1 MASASSWLPGRGMDV
16 AARYRSRRAR
26 IAALRESLR
35 AEGWTW
41 AQIAR
46 RIAHDEHVNMRVA
59 FRLAH
64 GMSQREVAARWNE
77 EFPGESG
84 TAGMTD
90 KIVSYWETW
99 PQSGYEPSLKSLKR
113 LARIYQCNV
122 GDLVDDGDFSH
133 LDRAA
138 LHGRTPSAAPAKAA
152 AKYGP
157 RDTVLASDLPS
168 LFGLAAEDDDETM
181 KRRAFL
187 MGVAALTSL
196 GAADPGMA
204 MERTRHALNYALA
217 ERHAFT
223 DVAEWHEIVL
233 EYGNAYPITAPG
245 ELLKTLLVDLY
256 GLQSAIGRYRD
267 DETQRKLRQV
277 GAMLS
282 AFTAQTIA
290 NLGYL
295 RDARRWWRTARRAA
309 DESGDRYTM
318 LWIRGR
324 EIVRA
329 GYEHRP
335 LTAIAQLVDEAEAR
349 VSASPPVAALPEFLG
364 GKAQALALMGQVAS
378 AEAEKTLAGLRRAFE
393 ELPFPLKA
401 ANDSVFM
408 WGEERLRLTE
418 SIVYTY
424 LGDFRKAGQA
434 QNRALALFPAD
445 DLRSPAQV
453 ELQRALCLVGAGDV
467 LSGIRHAQAIVSGLP
482 AMHRIRPVADLGH
495 KVLRAVPM
503 AERQR
508 PDAQEYS
515 ECLTASFAVPVPE
528 LTA

>member
-1 MASASSWLPGRGMDV
+1 MPYLEGGTDV
-16 AARYRSRRAR
+16 ATRYRSRRAR
-26 IAALRESLR
+26 LAALSESLR
-35 AEGWTW
+35 AQGWAW
-41 AQIAR
+41 VQIAR
-46 RIAHDEHVNMRVA
+46 RIARDEHVNMRVA

-77 EFPGESG
+77 EFSGEGGS
-84 TAGMTD
+84 ASMTD
-90 KIVSYWETW
+90 KVISYWETW

-113 LARIYQCNV
+113 LARIYQCNI
-122 GDLVDDGDFSH
+122 GDLIDDGDFSH
-133 LDRAA
+133 LDAAA
-138 LHGRTPSAAPAKAA
+138 LHDRTPSAVAVKAA
-152 AKYGP
+152 TITKSAP
-157 RDTVLASDLPS
+157 RDVSDVGSLPS
-168 LFGLAAEDDDETM
+168 LFGLAGEDDEEVM
-181 KRRAFL
+181 RRRAFL
-187 MGVAALTSL
+187 MGLAALTGL
-196 GAADPGMA
+196 GAAEPAMA
-204 MERTRHALNYALA
+204 LEGTRHGLNFALA
-217 ERHAFT
+217 ERHAST
-223 DVAEWHEIVL
+223 DVEEWHEIAL
-233 EYGNAYPITAPG
+233 EYGHTYPITAPS

-256 GLQSAIGRYRD
+256 GLQAAIGRYPD
-267 DETQRKLRQV
+267 DAIQRELRQA

-282 AFTAQTIA
+282 AFTAQTVA

-295 RDARRWWRTARRAA
+295 REARRWWRTARRAA

-335 LTAIAQLVDEAEAR
+335 LTTITQLIDEAEAR
-349 VSASPPVAALPEFLG
+349 VGASPPVAAMPELLG

-378 AEAEKTLAGLRRAFE
+378 AEAEMTLAGLRRAFE

-424 LGDFRKAGQA
+424 LGDGRKAEQA

-445 DLRSPAQV
+445 DLRSPAQI

-467 LSGIRHAQAIVSGLP
+467 HSGIRHAQAIVSGLP

-495 KVLRAVPM
+495 KVLRAVPA
-503 AERQR
+503 AERQW
-508 PDAQEYS
+508 PGAQEYS